1 MKRRAVL
8 APQSLTS
15 LVDVLFILVFAA
27 LVQRAAASAPAP
39 ESPSPAATAPP
50 TWVPP
55 RPLAEL
61 RAAAEAELASSLREQ
76 PVIVARISAR
86 GVLTSLEVAPG
97 ASGALAGLVAPGAA
111 PSAGAA
117 PGVAAAQ
124 RIALELAL
132 IERVADPD
140 IAVAYLGARDPAH
153 RICNAAA
160 ARLGSLARSLV
171 IFSVDAP
178 LSELMLAL
186 AAGLR
191 RDVDHCLIEHRA
203 AAVLLDSAALPA
215 ADAPAGAAAPLGA
228 GGSTPGDAGDT
239 RNRGTSSPA
248 GGVPQGPHQGSR

>member
-1 MKRRAVL
+1 MKRKAPL

-27 LVQRAAASAPAP
+27 LIQRAATPSSTSA
-39 ESPSPAATAPP
+39 APP
-50 TWVPP
+50 PTPTPMWTPP

-61 RAAAEAELASSLREQ
+61 RAVAEAQLAASLHEQ

-97 ASGALAGLVAPGAA
+97 AGGALAALVAPAA
-111 PSAGAA
+111 GSGSA
-117 PGVAAAQ
+117 P
-124 RIALELAL
+124 RLALELPL
-132 IERVADPD
+132 IERVPDPD
-140 IAVAYLGARDPAH
+140 VAVAYIGARDPAH

-171 IFSVDAP
+171 IVSVDAP

-186 AAGLR
+186 VAGLR

-203 AAVLLDSAALPA
+203 AAVLLDSAALAP
-215 ADAPAGAAAPLGA
+215 DVPTGLSPAGT
-228 GGSTPGDAGDT
+228 GGSTPGTPAP
-239 RNRGTSSPA
+239 GTTGTASPA
-248 GGVPQGPHQGSR
+248 GAVPQSPHQGNR

>member
-1 MKRRAVL
+1 MRRRAAL

-27 LVQRAAASAPAP
+27 LVQRAAASAPATAP
-39 ESPSPAATAPP
+39 TSPQPAAPAPA
-50 TWVPP
+50 TWTPP

-61 RAAAEAELASSLREQ
+61 RAAAEAELSSSLREQ

-97 ASGALAGLVAPGAA
+97 AGGALAGLVAPAAGAA
-111 PSAGAA
+111 PSAESA
-117 PGVAAAQ
+117 PAAQ
-124 RIALELAL
+124 RLALELAL

-140 IAVAYLGARDPAH
+140 IAVAYIGARDPAH

-171 IFSVDAP
+171 IVSVDAP
-178 LSELMLAL
+178 MSELMLAL

-203 AAVLLDSAALPA
+203 AAVLLDSAALG
-215 ADAPAGAAAPLGA
+215 ADAPTSGSPAGA
-228 GGSTPGDAGDT
+228 GGSMSGTPAT
-239 RNRGTSSPA
+239 RGTAGTASPA
-248 GGVPQGPHQGSR
+248 GTDPQGPHQGRP

>member
-1 MKRRAVL
+1 MKRRAPL

-27 LVQRAAASAPAP
+27 LVQRAAAPAHAPA
-39 ESPSPAATAPP
+39 SPSPAVPAPP
-50 TWVPP
+50 TWTPP

-61 RAAAEAELASSLREQ
+61 RAAAEAELASSLHEQ

-97 ASGALAGLVAPGAA
+97 ASGALAGLVAPAT
-111 PSAGAA
+111 GAA

-132 IERVADPD
+132 IERVPDPD

-191 RDVDHCLIEHRA
+191 RDVDHCLTEHRA

-215 ADAPAGAAAPLGA
+215 AGGADPQPSKTLQTVP
-228 GGSTPGDAGDT
+228 SPT
-239 RNRGTSSPA
+239 RNP
-248 GGVPQGPHQGSR
+248 

>member
-1 MKRRAVL
+1 MKRKAPL

-27 LVQRAAASAPAP
+27 LIQRAATPSSTSAAPA
-39 ESPSPAATAPP
+39 AAPP
-50 TWVPP
+50 PPPVWTPP

-61 RAAAEAELASSLREQ
+61 RAVAEAQLAASLREQ

-97 ASGALAGLVAPGAA
+97 AGGALAALVAPAA
-111 PSAGAA
+111 GSAS
-117 PGVAAAQ
+117 PP
-124 RIALELAL
+124 RLALELPL
-132 IERVADPD
+132 IERVPDPD
-140 IAVAYLGARDPAH
+140 VAVAYLGARDPAH

-171 IFSVDAP
+171 IVSVDAP

-186 AAGLR
+186 VAGLR

-203 AAVLLDSAALPA
+203 AAVLLDSAAMA
-215 ADAPAGAAAPLGA
+215 ADAPAGAAAPNSPA
-228 GGSTPGDAGDT
+228 SRGSTPGAPAMPAPPAT
-239 RNRGTSSPA
+239 TSPA
-248 GGVPQGPHQGSR
+248 GDVPQAPDQGSR